1 MNKSDSHRAGMI
13 ALAGRPNVGKSTLL
27 NCLLKQKLS
36 ITSKRANT
44 TRYRILGVLNEN
56 NCQYVFVDTP
66 GFDGRGKRLLDK
78 VIHKTAMSSIY
89 GVDVVLFIVDAR
101 GWHED
106 DQSIFKFID
115 STKIPAILII
125 NKIDRVKNREQLLP
139 VMADLAQRTE
149 ITEIVPISALK
160 RENIDLLKKVLK
172 GYLSESQQLYP
183 EDFVTDR
190 SDRFQ
195 VGELVREQVFRNYGM
210 ELPYICAV
218 ELEKYELGDELFELN
233 ICLWVETDSQK
244 KILIG
249 AKGEKL
255 KIVGTKIRMLLEKRF
270 ERKVV
275 VKLWV
280 KKRTKWTQNMSLMN
294 QLGYLE
300 FD

>member
-1 MNKSDSHRAGMI
+1 MNNSNGHRAGMI

-66 GFDGRGKRLLDK
+66 GFDGKAKRLLDK
-78 VIHKTAMSSIY
+78 VIHKTALSSIH

-106 DQSIFKFID
+106 DKRIFAFIQ
-115 STKIPAILII
+115 STKIPTILVV
-125 NKIDRVKNREQLLP
+125 NKIDRVKDRNLLLP
-139 VMADLAQRTE
+139 VMADLADRTD

-160 RENIDLLKKVLK
+160 RKNIDILKQVLK

-195 VGELVREQVFRNYGM
+195 VCELVREQVYRNYGM

-218 ELEKYELGDELFELN
+218 ELEKYELDDELLELN

-255 KIVGTKIRMLLEKRF
+255 KTVGTKIRMMLEKRF

-275 VKLWV
+275 LKLWV
-280 KKRTKWTQNMSLMN
+280 KKRTRWTQNLSLVN
-294 QLGYLE
+294 QLGYRE